1 SRTIEPCPSE
11 RSAGLTEAHVAQLSV
26 SPGGLPKRAVAEALV
41 TRLGLAGDT
50 QRNLEHHGGP
60 ARAVCLFPLEAI
72 QALAAEGHPIVPGA
86 LGENVTTAGLDWSVV
101 VPGARLRLGPGVLLE
116 VTTFTSP
123 CFNLAARG
131 VRDVLL
137 LERQALASGG
147 TGRSVGIVR
156 QLYPTPETTQM
167 VVRSLRVFRDFGEAV
182 GGDAGYVACGCLIG
196 VAPSMRASLE
206 G

>member
-1 SRTIEPCPSE
+1 M
-11 RSAGLTEAHVAQLSV
+11 TEAHVAQLSV

-123 CFNLAARG
+123 CFNLAPLGGHPLIVHDAKPLLEWSMERG
-131 VRDVLL
+131 VP
-137 LERQALASGG
+137 LETADDTAAS
-147 TGRSVGIVR
+147 T
-156 QLYPTPETTQM
+156 L
-167 VVRSLRVFRDFGEAV
+167 
-182 GGDAGYVACGCLIG
+182 
-196 VAPSMRASLE
+196 
-206 G
+206 

>member
-1 SRTIEPCPSE
+1 M
-11 RSAGLTEAHVAQLSV
+11 TEAHVAQLSV

-123 CFNLAARG
+123 CFNLAPLFQGRNFSRVSQKRHPGWSRVYAR
-131 VRDVLL
+131 VLAEGAVHPGDPVHL
-137 LERQALASGG
+137 VSEPA
-147 TGRSVGIVR
+147 I
-156 QLYPTPETTQM
+156 TP
-167 VVRSLRVFRDFGEAV
+167 
-182 GGDAGYVACGCLIG
+182 
-196 VAPSMRASLE
+196 
-206 G
+206 

>member
-1 SRTIEPCPSE
+1 
-11 RSAGLTEAHVAQLSV
+11 LTEAHVAQLSV

-123 CFNLAARG
+123 CFNLAPLFRH
-131 VRDVLL
+131 
-137 LERQALASGG
+137 
-147 TGRSVGIVR
+147 
-156 QLYPTPETTQM
+156 
-167 VVRSLRVFRDFGEAV
+167 RDFGRVSQKRHPGWSRVYARVLAEGAV
-182 GGDAGYVACGCLIG
+182 HPGDPVHLVSEPAIT
-196 VAPSMRASLE
+196 P
-206 G
+206 